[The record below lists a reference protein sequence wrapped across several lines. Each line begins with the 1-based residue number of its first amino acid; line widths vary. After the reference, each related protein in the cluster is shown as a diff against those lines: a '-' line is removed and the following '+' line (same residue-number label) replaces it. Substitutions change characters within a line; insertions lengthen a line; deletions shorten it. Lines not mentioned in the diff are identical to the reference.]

1 MAFHSPA
8 FFLFLL
14 TAIPL
19 LSHAEIAEEVAVKIK
34 LINAK
39 GKHYGLLVSSEAE
52 LKVVLDQGWFHPDED
67 LPSLDISGRRFYVG
81 EVEGCRTILAM
92 TGTGSVNAAQTT
104 QLLLTHFSVRAVI
117 HNGRAASAKPN
128 DLSIGD
134 IAVPSQFAHTGV
146 WYCEKFGGDD
156 GSFTREI
163 AHLTFSEYNFGEKN
177 DKLLATAK
185 EIEGMDL
192 AQSVGKSLMV
202 KIKRVEKGV

>member
-146 WYCEKFGGDD
+146 WYCEPETVYSVKGKPEVGKSKFWFLVD
-156 GSFTREI
+156 
-163 AHLTFSEYNFGEKN
+163 